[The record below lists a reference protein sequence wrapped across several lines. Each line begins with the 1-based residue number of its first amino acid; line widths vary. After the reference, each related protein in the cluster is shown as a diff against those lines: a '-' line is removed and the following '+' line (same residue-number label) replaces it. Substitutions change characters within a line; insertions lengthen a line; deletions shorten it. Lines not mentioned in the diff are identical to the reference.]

1 MTLEDEKYR
10 AAQSELSPVLN
21 KLLEPFTLVSGE
33 LEIDYREYIQLR
45 DADFVKFN
53 PNIKKIMEE
62 FNKVEG
68 MVQRLALLPFYTV
81 GRLIE
86 IDFRDLRKA
95 LKARV
100 DDYRDGIIRWAYD
113 GMIKNCEELFKHIQ
127 GSLEMIRVKPESS

>member
-1 MTLEDEKYR
+1 M
-10 AAQSELSPVLN
+10 LN

-68 MVQRLALLPFYTV
+68 MVQRLTLLPFYTV

-100 DDYRDGIIRWAYD
+100 DDYRDGITVQADPR
-113 GMIKNCEELFKHIQ
+113 LFRDDPSEARKQ
-127 GSLEMIRVKPESS
+127 LEAGGAIEVHHEN